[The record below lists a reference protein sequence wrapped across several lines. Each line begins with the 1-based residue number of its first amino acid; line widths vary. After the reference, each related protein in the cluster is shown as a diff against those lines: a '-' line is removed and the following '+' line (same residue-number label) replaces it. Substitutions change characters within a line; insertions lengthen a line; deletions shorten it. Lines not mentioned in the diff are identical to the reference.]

1 MRLAPSLLAT
11 ALVLL
16 QITAFA
22 KHTKI
27 NSPAPA
33 RVFFEPNAGQADK
46 AVRWLGRSGDSSLL
60 LLDDGAVFLPQ
71 SGAQVRLK
79 FDGAGQVTAT
89 GVEPQPGVS
98 NYYRG
103 SDAGRWQKDIPH
115 YAREHVAGAYQGID
129 LCFYGKSWRRDC

>member
-1 MRLAPSLLAT
+1 MRLVPSLLAT

-89 GVEPQPGVS
+89 GEEPQPGVS
-98 NYYRG
+98 NYYPRQRRRAMAERYSPLCAGYTLPGRIRG
-103 SDAGRWQKDIPH
+103 
-115 YAREHVAGAYQGID
+115 
-129 LCFYGKSWRRDC
+129 LT